1 MSDSNSNIEDLDFCD
16 TDNSFKMTLPG
27 GDAVLCAPS
36 SSDLVGSSVTMALAE
51 PGVLLQQKDV
61 ELDAKGM
68 GDLLALI
75 LRC

>member
-16 TDNSFKMTLPG
+16 TDNSFKMTPPG

-36 SSDLVGSSVTMALAE
+36 SSDLVGSSVTMAE
-51 PGVLLQQKDV
+51 PGVLLQQQDV